1 MNEEPMNEYEA
12 QMLELSKAY
21 ESEKAKRE
29 EYEKT
34 FGQASRYANSSQDKD
49 LIRWQLELD
58 NILERV
64 EHLLRGD
71 ELRFD
76 KGGNLIWKVPE
87 NPDHILFNEYGVQEI
102 LRILSLYLNRNTIL
116 SNYDEDTI
124 NYKVYDFGMELIDL
138 IFMKYE
144 QMGLDDVQKIKIYP
158 MICREIIDVVHS
170 AYLRALNGGERQS
183 LREARHVSQTLLP
196 PTTTLPGLSGG
207 THKPFS
213 VFKPSTWGKN

>member
-1 MNEEPMNEYEA
+1 MTTEYEQ
-12 QMLELSKAY
+12 QMQELFNAY
-21 ESEKAKRE
+21 EQEKMKRE
-29 EYEKT
+29 QVEQQM
-34 FGQASRYANSSQDKD
+34 GQQASRFGSTKQDED

-71 ELRFD
+71 LLNFD
-76 KGGNLIWKVPE
+76 QGGNLIWTKPE
-87 NPDHILFNEYGVQEI
+87 DQDDVLFNENGVQEI
-102 LRILSLYLNRNTIL
+102 LRMLSLYLNRNTIL
-116 SNYDEDTI
+116 SNYDEETI

-144 QMGLDDVQKIKIYP
+144 QMGLDDKQKIKYYP

-183 LREARHVSQTLLP
+183 LREARHVSQQINP
-196 PTTTLPGLSGG
+196 IQPNIPGMNQPK
-207 THKPFS
+207 TFS
-213 VFKPSTWGKN
+213 LMKPSTWRKH